1 MDVSLRRVESIPST
15 QDLLHELA
23 QAGADSGTAV
33 VAAEQTL
40 GRGSR
45 GRGWESP
52 RGGLWL
58 SVLLRPGSEPALE
71 VLSLRVALA
80 VAKAIEQAVPG
91 VRLGLKWPN
100 DLLLGQRKVGGILC
114 EARWQGGTPGWV
126 AVGVGINVGNPIPP
140 GLESRAVAL
149 ATVVPGL
156 TPESLAEPV
165 AEAVAALAHARGH
178 LSAGELREVRSRD
191 ALLRRRI
198 LEPEAG
204 IAEGVAADGTLR
216 VRRADGSVIGA
227 RSGSVRL
234 ADD

>member
-23 QAGADSGTAV
+23 QAGAVSGTAV

-58 SVLLRPGSEPALE
+58 SVLLRPGSEPALD
-71 VLSLRVALA
+71 VLSVRVALA
-80 VAKAIEQAVPG
+80 VAGAIEQAVPG

-100 DLLLGQRKVGGILC
+100 DLLLGQLKVGGILC

-126 AVGVGINVGNPIPP
+126 AVGVGINVGNPVPP

-149 ATVVPGL
+149 ATVAPGL

-191 ALLRRRI
+191 ALLGRRI

-204 IAEGVAADGTLR
+204 IAEGVAADGTLL